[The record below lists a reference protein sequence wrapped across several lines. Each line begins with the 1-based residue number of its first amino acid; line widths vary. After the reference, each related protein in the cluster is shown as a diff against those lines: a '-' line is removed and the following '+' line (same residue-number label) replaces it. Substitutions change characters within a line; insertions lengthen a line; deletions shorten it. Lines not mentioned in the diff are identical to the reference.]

1 MSCELRFVDNY
12 IRAKLLA
19 SYWPGAM
26 QLIRNCMSEMRAKL
40 VIVI

>member
-1 MSCELRFVDNY
+1 MNWFVTNL
-12 IRAKLLA
+12 ITCCAKLLE

-26 QLIRNCMSEMRAKL
+26 QLIRNCMSEMRANL